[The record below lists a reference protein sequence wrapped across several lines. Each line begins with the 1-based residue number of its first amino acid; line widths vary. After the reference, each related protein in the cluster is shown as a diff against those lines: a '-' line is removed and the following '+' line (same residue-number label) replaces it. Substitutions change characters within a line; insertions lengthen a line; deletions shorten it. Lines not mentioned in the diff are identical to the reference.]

1 MSVFQYVA
9 ANWDSIEPQIVTHLE
24 IVGECIAITSLIG
37 LGLGIAAAR
46 SEPLSTVILAVTST
60 ILTVPSFAL
69 FGLLSIWFGLANP
82 PVIVGLILY
91 GLLPVTRN
99 TRAGIKAVDPAVV
112 ESARGMGM
120 NPRQVLFRVELP
132 LAVPVVLGGIRQS
145 TVMIVAIATVGAT
158 VGVNDLGQTILSA
171 IGRSTGTLDAV
182 LAGIIPVAAIGIL
195 ADLILAGIQ
204 RLLSRGRVS
213 VAAT

>member
-1 MSVFQYVA
+1 VSVFQYIS
-9 ANWDSIEPQIVTHLE
+9 ANWDSIEPQIATHLE
-24 IVGECIAITSLIG
+24 IVGICIAVTSLIG
-37 LGLGIAAAR
+37 LGLGVAAAR
-46 SEPLSTVILAVTST
+46 SESLSTVILAVTST

-82 PVIVGLILY
+82 PVIIGLILY

-120 NPRQVLFRVELP
+120 SPQQVLRKVELP

-195 ADLILAGIQ
+195 ADFILAGIQ
-204 RLLSRGRVS
+204 RALSRGRVS

>member
-1 MSVFQYVA
+1 VNVFQYISE
-9 ANWDSIEPQIVTHLE
+9 NWDLIGPQILTHLE
-24 IVGECIAITSLIG
+24 IVGECIVITSLIG

-46 SEPLSTVILAVTST
+46 SEPLSTLILAVTST

-69 FGLLSIWFGLANP
+69 FGLLSIWLGLENP
-82 PVIVGLILY
+82 PVIVGLVLY

-99 TRAGIKAVDPAVV
+99 TRAGIKTVDPAVV

-120 NPRQVLFRVELP
+120 NPRQILLKVELP
-132 LAVPVVLGGIRQS
+132 LAVPVILGGIRQA

-158 VGVNDLGQTILSA
+158 MGVDDLGQTILSA

-182 LAGIIPVAAIGIL
+182 LAGIIPVAVIGIV

-204 RLLSRGRVS
+204 RWLSRGRVS

>member
-1 MSVFQYVA
+1 MS
-9 ANWDSIEPQIVTHLE
+9 ANWEQIGPQIATHLE
-24 IVGECIAITSLIG
+24 IVGECIVLTSVIG
-37 LGLGIAAAR
+37 VALGVAAAR
-46 SEPLSTVILAVTST
+46 SEALSTFILAVTST

-82 PVIVGLILY
+82 PVIIGLVMY

-99 TRAGIKAVDPAVV
+99 TRAGIRAVDPAVV
-112 ESARGMGM
+112 ESARAMGM
-120 NPRQVLFRVELP
+120 SSRQLLLAVELP
-132 LAVPVVLGGIRQS
+132 LAVPVVLGGIRQA

-158 VGVNDLGQTILSA
+158 VGVNDLGQTILGA

-182 LAGIIPVAAIGIL
+182 LAGILPVAAIGIL
-195 ADLILAGIQ
+195 ADIALAAVQ
-204 RLLSRGRVS
+204 RALSKGRVA

>member
-1 MSVFQYVA
+1 VSVFQYIS
-9 ANWDSIEPQIVTHLE
+9 ANWSSIEPQIVTHLE
-24 IVGECIAITSLIG
+24 IVGECIAVTSLIG

-46 SEPLSTVILAVTST
+46 SESLSTVILAVTST

-99 TRAGIKAVDPAVV
+99 TRAGIRAVDPAVV

-120 NPRQVLFRVELP
+120 NSRQVLFRVELP
-132 LAVPVVLGGIRQS
+132 LAVPVVLGGIRQA

-158 VGVNDLGQTILSA
+158 VGVNDLGLTILSA
-171 IGRSTGTLDAV
+171 TSRSTGTLDAV
-182 LAGIIPVAAIGIL
+182 LAGIIPVAAIGIF
-195 ADLILAGIQ
+195 ADSILAGVQ

>member
-1 MSVFQYVA
+1 VSVFQYIA
-9 ANWDSIEPQIVTHLE
+9 DNWGVIEPQIVTHLE

-37 LGLGIAAAR
+37 LGLGVAAAR
-46 SEPLSTVILAVTST
+46 SEPLSTVIMAVTST

-99 TRAGIKAVDPAVV
+99 TRAGIKAVDLAVV

-120 NPRQVLFRVELP
+120 SPLQVLLQVELP
-132 LAVPVVLGGIRQS
+132 LAVPVILGGIRQA

-158 VGVNDLGQTILSA
+158 VGVDDLGQTILSA
-171 IGRSTGTLDAV
+171 IGRTTGTIDAV
-182 LAGIIPVAAIGIL
+182 LAGIIPVALIGIL

-204 RLLSRGRVS
+204 RALSRGRVS